1 MSNLAE
7 SIFDDIR
14 PYYDSEIPQ
23 AMHRIAASDY
33 LPQLA
38 DFVFPDKTYD
48 EVADLLRGHGLTVE
62 TGRFQ
67 THMQIT
73 LRNDG
78 PVTLL
83 LDSNKL
89 F

>member
-33 LPQLA
+33 LP
-38 DFVFPDKTYD
+38 
-48 EVADLLRGHGLTVE
+48 
-62 TGRFQ
+62 
-67 THMQIT
+67 
-73 LRNDG
+73 
-78 PVTLL
+78 
-83 LDSNKL
+83 
-89 F
+89 